1 MGLPNRRV
9 ANVGNAQSGQ
19 RFSDFGL
26 ILWSAHGILGH
37 ARGDAAQLVQIPK

>member
-1 MGLPNRRV
+1 MGLLNRRV
-9 ANVGNAQSGQ
+9 ANVGNAQSCQ

-37 ARGDAAQLVQIPK
+37 ARTAAQLVEIPK